1 MRTYA
6 QRRSDGRANR
16 ALFTTFARRY
26 ELAGEMLDLSSDAFI
41 MPVLEN
47 AGQLTLSAVHD

>member
-1 MRTYA
+1 MYA
-6 QRRSDGRANR
+6 QRRSGGRVNR

-26 ELAGEMLDLSSDAFI
+26 ELTGEMPVLSSDAFI
-41 MPVLEN
+41 KPVLEN